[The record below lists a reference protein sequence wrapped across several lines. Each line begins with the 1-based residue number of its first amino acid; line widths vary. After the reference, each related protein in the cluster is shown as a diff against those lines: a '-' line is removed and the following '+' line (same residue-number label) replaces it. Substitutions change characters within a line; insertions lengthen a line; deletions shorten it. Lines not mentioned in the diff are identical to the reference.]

1 VAVVHHLAWSWSQS
15 KQRNLAM
22 TMDTKKGSMAL
33 RVLDDDEHGGDE
45 LRLPWQNPL
54 EEAIQRKNIG
64 VLAASSP

>member
-1 VAVVHHLAWSWSQS
+1 
-15 KQRNLAM
+15 M